1 MSQQLSRPWCLPIL
15 AALGLVGGIA
25 VLAGC
30 NAEAGPVTAA
40 SSEFRPAGDGE
51 EAAPATSDAG
61 DPGAPASDVQRLP
74 RNIAAADDST
84 EPAAGSP
91 PTATAPN
98 GDVATLVAFIDKLA
112 KQRPQGATEE
122 EQLADFINMQNAR
135 LDAAK
140 KVLTLNPDQK
150 TKELVLGAAME
161 ILTIYNRFGVP
172 GAAAQ
177 RLSLA
182 KILVKDKDPEIA
194 RLGRILI
201 FDSNISQIARQ
212 PISDG
217 KEIIA
222 QVEELLAAEKDE
234 VNERILQLA
243 AQASDLLRQQGL
255 KEDAVKILKMIADAA
270 RKDPNL
276 AEQAEQVETHA
287 KIVEADI
294 TGTLL
299 VNVLTGEPDSE
310 AKLVEGVKALLAAVK
325 PGALVFKEVQEVAY
339 RMEVTGHNDAST
351 QILDELEA
359 AFKDVSDEKLAEA
372 VKITLANARTRLGLI
387 GQPFVV
393 EGLLIDGQPFDW
405 SAYAGKVVLV
415 DFWAT
420 WCTPCIEEM
429 PNIRKNYE
437 SFKEAGFEVVGVNL
451 DGDIAAVKEF
461 LSFNELPWTSVTSQE
476 VLDGKADPEPGAF
489 GKLPMAEKN
498 GVDGIPFLVLVG
510 KDGKVDSL
518 HVRGTRLKTRLTQ
531 LLGEPAAKPV
541 EVPSDPT
548 KPAAETPAE
557 KPAEQPAE
565 DKPAAEKPAAEKP
578 AAEKPAAER
587 PAENS
592 GAFAPR
598 AAATPLALLAA
609 QAILAADEPAT
620 VKKDQPLPAEDTSIN
635 PYKAKPGLTTAQLI
649 DYIERMFDKPKSI
662 RVREGFTEA
671 IVDACDRILGADPP
685 AKEVELFVAVES
697 KCEALHR
704 KACTGNEAC
713 DKQLLEFVEKLKD
726 DERPRIARQVDFFQR
741 ERKVLD
747 AAEMPLDQVPAL
759 LKELQEYYDK
769 EKLTARHLRMASST
783 VGLINRLEDGDQR
796 EEHFVTFGSAFAKA
810 SDKELARYGKK
821 LAKKPG
827 TVESDLVGK
836 PLELAGT
843 TAKGVDFVWDAYRG
857 KVVIVDFWATWCGP
871 CRREIPNVKAFYEK
885 NVDRGFDVVGV
896 SLDEDT
902 EALAQYLEENQI
914 PWDNLAGEGTQEL
927 ASKYGIRGI
936 PTMMLV
942 DRDGKVVSV
951 AHSLDALAPQAEK
964 LLAAPAAAPAK

>member
-1 MSQQLSRPWCLPIL
+1 MSHQFSRPCCFWNL
-15 AALGLVGGIA
+15 AALGLLGSIA
-25 VLAGC
+25 VLSGC
-30 NAEAGPVTAA
+30 NSETGPVTAA
-40 SSEFRPAGDGE
+40 SSEFRPAGDGGG
-51 EAAPATSDAG
+51 AAPEASDFTDTVG
-61 DPGAPASDVQRLP
+61 PASDVESQSRSITAT
-74 RNIAAADDST
+74 NSADP
-84 EPAAGSP
+84 EAGSP
-91 PTATAPN
+91 PSATAPN

-112 KQRPQGATEE
+112 KQKPQGATEE
-122 EQLADFINMQNAR
+122 EQVRDFINMQNAR

-150 TKELVLGAAME
+150 TKERVLGAAME

-182 KILVKDKDPEIA
+182 KILVKESDPEMA
-194 RLGRILI
+194 RLGRFLI
-201 FDSNISQIARQ
+201 FDSNIAQIARQ

-217 KEIIA
+217 KEITA
-222 QVEELLAAEKDE
+222 QVEELLAAEKDA
-234 VNERILQLA
+234 VNEQALQLA

-255 KEDAVKILKMIADAA
+255 KEDAVKILRMIADAA
-270 RKDPNL
+270 KKDPMM
-276 AEQAEQVETHA
+276 AEQAEQIETQA

-299 VNVLTGEPDSE
+299 VDVLTGDPDAE
-310 AKLVEGVKALLAAVK
+310 AKLIEAVKTLLAGVK

-339 RMEVTGHNDAST
+339 RMEVTGHNDAAAT
-351 QILDELEA
+351 ILNEIEA
-359 AFKDVSDEKLAEA
+359 AYKDVSDEKLAEA
-372 VKITLANARTRLGLI
+372 VKITIANSRTRLALI
-387 GQPFVV
+387 GQPFAV
-393 EGLLIDGQPFDW
+393 EGVLLDGQPFDW

-437 SFKEAGFEVVGVNL
+437 AFKELGFEVVGVNL

-476 VLDGKADPEPGAF
+476 VLDGKANPEPGAF

-531 LLGEPAAKPV
+531 LLGEPAEAKPV

-548 KPAAETPAE
+548 KPAENPAENPAAE
-557 KPAEQPAE
+557 KPT
-565 DKPAAEKPAAEKP
+565 AEKPAAEKP
-578 AAEKPAAER
+578 A
-587 PAENS
+587 ENARAFGPP
-592 GAFAPR
+592 GAT
-598 AAATPLALLAA
+598 TPLALFLA
-609 QAILAADEPAT
+609 QAILAADEPAAE
-620 VKKDQPLPAEDTSIN
+620 KKDPPPAAEDTSIN

-662 RVREGFTEA
+662 RIREGFTEA
-671 IVDACDRILGADPP
+671 IVDACDRILSADPP
-685 AKEVELFVAVES
+685 AKEAEQFVAVES

-704 KACTGNEAC
+704 KACTGDEAC
-713 DKQLLEFVEKLKD
+713 DKQLMEFVEKLKD
-726 DERPRIARQVDFFQR
+726 DQRPRIARQVDFFQR
-741 ERKVLD
+741 ERRVLD

-759 LKELQEYYDK
+759 LKELQEYYEK

-796 EEHFVTFGSAFAKA
+796 EEHFVAFGGAFAKA

-821 LAKKPG
+821 LTKKPG

-843 TAKGVDFVWDAYRG
+843 TAKGADFVWDAYRG

-871 CRREIPNVKAFYEK
+871 CRREMPNVKAFYEK
-885 NVDRGFDVVGV
+885 NVERGFDVVGI
-896 SLDEDT
+896 SLDQDQ

-914 PWDNLAGEGTQEL
+914 PWDNLAGDDTQEL
-927 ASKYGIRGI
+927 AGKYGIRGI

-951 AHSLDALAPQAEK
+951 AHSLEALAPTAEK
-964 LLAAPAAAPAK
+964 LLAAPAAAPTK